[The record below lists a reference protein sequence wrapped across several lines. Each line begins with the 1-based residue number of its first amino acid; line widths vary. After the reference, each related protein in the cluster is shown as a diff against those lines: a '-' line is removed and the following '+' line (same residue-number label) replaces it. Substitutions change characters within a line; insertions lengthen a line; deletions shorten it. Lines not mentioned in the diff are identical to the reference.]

1 MYRNIIITLLL
12 CCAAVACRAQES
24 DFSKESYS
32 RSGITLPYRKAVVNG
47 DGGEGNMLVIYLHGG
62 SSKGDDNEKQIQE
75 AAVPTIYSYLK
86 EKGKNA
92 VMVVPQ
98 CPSDK
103 SWIGSMLGVL
113 RYFIVSCADNY
124 GVDNSRIFIMGG
136 SMGGTGTWNMTAN
149 YPGLFA
155 AAMPVAGNPKGL
167 DAQKAA
173 LTPVYTVMGTAD
185 RIMSIPTVES
195 FLQEMEAFG
204 AEYRFDTEE
213 GWSHE
218 YTCEKSYTDE
228 RLDWLFAHTRESS
241 TAIAAAVGNEPR
253 TVAVNWFTADGKRL
267 AHEPE
272 ENGFYIKATVF
283 GDGSHLAEKYCK
295 RQ

>member
-1 MYRNIIITLLL
+1 MYRNIIITLAL
-12 CCAAVACRAQES
+12 CLAATVCRAQES

-47 DGGEGNMLVIYLHGG
+47 DSGKGTMLVIYLHGG

-75 AAVPTIYSYLK
+75 AAVQTIYSYLK
-86 EKGKNA
+86 ERERNA

-98 CPSDK
+98 CPGDK
-103 SWIGSMLGVL
+103 SWIGTMLGVL

-124 GVDNSRIFIMGG
+124 GVDISRIFILGG
-136 SMGGTGTWNMTAN
+136 SMGGTGTWNMIAN

-185 RIMSIPTVES
+185 KIMSIPTVES
-195 FLQEMEAFG
+195 FTQEMDTFG

-218 YTCEKSYTDE
+218 NTCEMSYTDA

-241 TAIAAAVGNEPR
+241 TGITAAIGSAPQ
-253 TVAVNWFTADGKRL
+253 TVTVSWFTADGKRL
-267 AHEPE
+267 AHEPDGK
-272 ENGFYIKATVF
+272 GFYIRTTVLS
-283 GDGSHLAEKYCK
+283 DGSSHSEKYCK